1 VPPEVLDRLRIEER
15 FECWNR
21 GEFDLMLEPYA
32 EDAVF
37 DLSAVFSDAE
47 PVQGHPSMRRAWYE
61 LRETWDGL
69 RLDPHE
75 LLDVGDWRYVADLR
89 LWGKGKRSGAEVD
102 QRFAM
107 LYTVRPKDGKVVRA
121 QLLPDLAAAIS
132 MAEASAS
139 QPA

>member
-1 VPPEVLDRLRIEER
+1 
-15 FECWNR
+15 
-21 GEFDLMLEPYA
+21 MLEPYA

-37 DLSAVFSDAE
+37 DLSAVFTDAE
-47 PVQGHPSMRRAWYE
+47 PVQGHLNMRRSWYE

-75 LLDVGDWRYVADLR
+75 VFDIGEGRYVADLR

-107 LYTVRPKDGKVVRA
+107 LYAVRPDDGKVIRA
-121 QLLPDLAAAIS
+121 QLLPDVAMAIS
-132 MAEASAS
+132 MAESSAFR
-139 QPA
+139 PA